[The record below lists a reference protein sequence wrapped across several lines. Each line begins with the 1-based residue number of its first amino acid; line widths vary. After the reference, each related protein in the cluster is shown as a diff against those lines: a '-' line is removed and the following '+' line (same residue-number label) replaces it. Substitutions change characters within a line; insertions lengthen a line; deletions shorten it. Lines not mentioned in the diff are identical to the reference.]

1 MSTRG
6 RRRYTRPDLYLL
18 WSRSGGLCGFPD
30 CQVICVEP
38 ANDNDPSTTVGRIAH
53 IEAHSDSG
61 PRANPNL
68 SQQER
73 DSYDNLILLCAT
85 HHDLVDGQPNTYT
98 VETLRDWKIN
108 QEERYRQFLAQAM
121 PHVTFAE
128 LEAITNVLVN
138 DEEFPTSPITAIPP
152 QDKFDQNGLTGQSIL
167 WFNMGLQQI
176 RQVERYVETTG
187 SVDRTFVTRLT
198 SGFISHYQQQRA
210 AGLQGDALFAEM
222 FQFSTQGRT
231 EFAYQSAGLAVLTY
245 LFERC
250 EVFER

>member
-1 MSTRG
+1 MSTLG
-6 RRRYTRPDLYLL
+6 RRRYTRPDLNLL
-18 WSRSGGLCGFPD
+18 WSRSGGLCGFPG
-30 CQVICVEP
+30 CQVNCVEP
-38 ANDNDPSTTVGRIAH
+38 ANDNDASTTVGRIAH

-68 SQQER
+68 SQPER
-73 DSYDNLILLCAT
+73 DAYDNLILICAT

-98 VETLRDWKIN
+98 VDTLRDWKTA

-121 PHVTFAE
+121 PQITFVE

-138 DEEFPTSPITAIPP
+138 GEQSTVSPITVIPP
-152 QDKFDQNGLTGQSIL
+152 QDKFDRNGLTGQSIL
-167 WFNMGLQQI
+167 WFNMGMQQI
-176 RQVERYVETTG
+176 QQVERYVEATG

-198 SGFISHYQQQRA
+198 SGFITHYQQQRE

-222 FQFSTQGRT
+222 FQFSSQGRT
-231 EFAYQSAGLAVLTY
+231 EFAFQSAGLAVLTY

-250 EVFER
+250 EVFEQ